1 MKKINLLACT
11 EETREK
17 DTLDAR
23 RGVIELDELRHEP
36 LLAEGVA
43 AGGGSVPRF
52 RVSLPFR
59 ARHREGAAWVSSLA
73 DTSKP

>member
-1 MKKINLLACT
+1 MKKNNLVACT
-11 EETREK
+11 EETTEK

-23 RGVIELDELRHEP
+23 RGVIELVELLHEP

-43 AGGGSVPRF
+43 GGGPRF
-52 RVSLPFR
+52 RVGLGLR
-59 ARHREGAAWVSSLA
+59 ARHRESAAWVSSLA